1 MAKIHF
7 GKHIREG
14 VLIIFSVLFALFI
27 NKTAENYKTN
37 QKKEIAIES
46 IHKELYRNY
55 WTIKQWNKDHLA
67 VINRLDSLN
76 YGLKPELEQELKQA
90 DFFDLRP
97 LLDKSGLINSMLIRS
112 AWETAK
118 ETGIFSEFDYE
129 ILQSITRTYDFQKA
143 LTDNTVPKIM
153 DTYFSK
159 DSHRMEEIEL
169 TTMVFHLQMSQLYG
183 HELVL
188 ISLYEESINTIKEK
202 THLRNKVYVDS
213 LKTYLDKPL

>member
-1 MAKIHF
+1 MANSTTKKHF
-7 GKHIREG
+7 IDGI
-14 VLIIFSVLFALFI
+14 LIVFSVLFALFI
-27 NKTAENYKTN
+27 NKTAENYKIT
-37 QKKEIAIES
+37 QEKEIAIES

-55 WTIKQWNKDHLA
+55 WNIKSWNKDHLA
-67 VINRLDSLN
+67 VINRLDSLTN
-76 YGLKPELEQELKQA
+76 GLKPELEQELKQA
-90 DFFDLRP
+90 DFFDLSP
-97 LLDKSGLINSMLIRS
+97 LLDKSGLINSMLISS
-112 AWETAK
+112 AWETSK

-159 DSHRMEEIEL
+159 DSHRMDEIDL
-169 TTMVFHLQMSQLYG
+169 TIMVFYLQMSQLCG

-202 THLRNKVYVDS
+202 THLKTKVYVDS
-213 LKTYLDKPL
+213 LRHYVDK